1 MAAQAQR
8 ATLLRL
14 LQGSQRAMQEIEAA
28 VRRYQEARAAI
39 RLRSPARGGRNRDA
53 EALHQALQTLVRI
66 ASEGG
71 AAWTGFLGQSAAIDQ
86 LAPSTLGAL
95 QDLASEPGHALVDAA
110 SRSARN
116 LAPTRGR
123 PISEER
129 ILRLQLISSATLAAA
144 RTGLHTTISGA
155 GRYRLLIEGVFEIA
169 GIPQSPDHDV
179 RHYLRDRYLDD
190 LYQQLQLIRQR
201 LLDTREPGNKGGASA
216 GVVAENLAADARQ
229 LEEAAVVF
237 IGSPAREI

>member
-1 MAAQAQR
+1 MVAQAQR

-14 LQGSQRAMQEIEAA
+14 LRGSQRALREVEAA
-28 VRRYQEARAAI
+28 VWRYQAERAAM
-39 RLRSPARGGRNRDA
+39 RLRGPARGSRNRDA

-66 ASEGG
+66 ASQGG
-71 AAWTGFLGQSAAIDQ
+71 AAWAGFLEQSAASGR

-95 QDLASEPGHALVDAA
+95 QDLASEPGRALADAA
-110 SRSARN
+110 ARSARS

-123 PISEER
+123 PVSEER
-129 ILRLQLISSATLAAA
+129 GLRLQLISSATLAAV
-144 RTGLHTTISGA
+144 RTGLHTTTSGA

-201 LLDTREPGNKGGASA
+201 LLDTRESENKGGASA
-216 GVVAENLAADARQ
+216 EAVAESLAIDARR
-229 LEEAAVVF
+229 LEEAAVAF
-237 IGSPAREI
+237 IGGPVREI